1 MHKFLNHKLA
11 TLDIGNLNRSIISTR
26 LFTNKTFPEGRF
38 KAEESTKH
46 LKN

>member
-1 MHKFLNHKLA
+1 MDKFLNHKLA
-11 TLDIGNLNRSIISTR
+11 TLDIENLNRSIISTR
-26 LFTNKTFPEGRF
+26 LVTYKTFPEGRL